1 MPGLAGQPSAAPSK
15 EGRFGG
21 QAGVES
27 RTVIRRALL
36 PTLLLSLTLATSLSA
51 QRSEESRRILLN
63 AATNGSAAAQYSLGV
78 SAETDGAWDAAVN
91 WYKLAAANGYAGAQY
106 RLGLM
111 LESGRGTQQ
120 DLGEAKRWFR
130 QAANANF
137 APAIERLAALDPNP
151 GSHSDASPTTP
162 RYAEATTHWYSG
174 LLDGASTALTI
185 VLLLAAAYGL
195 YWLFG
200 RLEASARASRT
211 TSASRSSRSRR

>member
-1 MPGLAGQPSAAPSK
+1 MN
-15 EGRFGG
+15 
-21 QAGVES
+21 
-27 RTVIRRALL
+27 RRSLL
-36 PTLLLSLTLATSLSA
+36 HTLLLTLALTTSLSA
-51 QRSEESRRILLN
+51 QRSEESRRVLLN

-91 WYKLAAANGYAGAQY
+91 WYKLAAANGYVGAQY

-120 DLGEAKRWFR
+120 DLAEAKRWFR

-137 APAIERLAALDPNP
+137 KPAIERLAALDPNP
-151 GSHSDASPTTP
+151 GARPDPGPSAPKYVETTD
-162 RYAEATTHWYSG
+162 HWYTG

-185 VLLLAAAYGL
+185 LLLLAAAGGL

-211 TSASRSSRSRR
+211 GTASRPSRPRR

>member
-1 MPGLAGQPSAAPSK
+1 MN
-15 EGRFGG
+15 
-21 QAGVES
+21 
-27 RTVIRRALL
+27 RRSLL
-36 PTLLLSLTLATSLSA
+36 PTLLLTLALATSLSA

-111 LESGRGTQQ
+111 LESGRGTPQ
-120 DLGEAKRWFR
+120 DLAEAKRWFR
-130 QAANANF
+130 QAANSNF
-137 APAIERLAALDPNP
+137 KPAIERLAALDPNP
-151 GSHSDASPTTP
+151 TAHPDSAPAPKYIETTD
-162 RYAEATTHWYSG
+162 HWYTG
-174 LLDGASTALTI
+174 LLDGATTAITI
-185 VLLLAAAYGL
+185 VLLLAAAGGL

-211 TSASRSSRSRR
+211 SSPARTPRRR

>member
-1 MPGLAGQPSAAPSK
+1 M
-15 EGRFGG
+15 
-21 QAGVES
+21 
-27 RTVIRRALL
+27 
-36 PTLLLSLTLATSLSA
+36 
-51 QRSEESRRILLN
+51 LLN
-63 AATNGSAAAQYSLGV
+63 AATNGSGAAQYSLGV
-78 SAETDGAWDAAVN
+78 SAENDGAWDAAVN
-91 WYKLAAANGYAGAQY
+91 WYKLAAANGYVGAQY

-137 APAIERLAALDPNP
+137 KPAIERLAALDPNP
-151 GSHSDASPTTP
+151 GTHQEPSPPSTP
-162 RYAEATTHWYSG
+162 KYVETQTHWYTG

-185 VLLLAAAYGL
+185 VLLLAAAWGL

-211 TSASRSSRSRR
+211 SSAPRTSRRR

>member
-1 MPGLAGQPSAAPSK
+1 M
-15 EGRFGG
+15 
-21 QAGVES
+21 
-27 RTVIRRALL
+27 IRRALL

-137 APAIERLAALDPNP
+137 KPAIERLAALDPNP
-151 GSHSDASPTTP
+151 GSHPEASPTTSK
-162 RYAEATTHWYSG
+162 YAEPAKHWYSG
-174 LLDGASTALTI
+174 LMDGASTALTI

-195 YWLFG
+195 YRLFG

-211 TSASRSSRSRR
+211 TSASRSRR